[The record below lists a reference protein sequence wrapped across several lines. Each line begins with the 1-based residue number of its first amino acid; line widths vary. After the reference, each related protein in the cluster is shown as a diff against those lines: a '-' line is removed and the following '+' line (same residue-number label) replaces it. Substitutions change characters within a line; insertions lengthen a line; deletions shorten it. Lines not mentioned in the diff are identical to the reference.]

1 MPFNTSLNT
10 VTLEQA
16 LEMFKLPRTVGQTTD
31 GQEIIANI
39 GRFGPY
45 IKVGS
50 TFVSIKHHDP
60 LMIDLETARQFY
72 QEKIAQEAQKNIADF
87 GEVKVLN
94 GRFGP
99 YVTDGKTNA
108 KVPKDTDPHTLTK
121 EQALDILANT
131 GKLAKTTKKAST
143 KAKTAPKKVASKKTT
158 AKAKT
163 TVKTTKRTKKSA

>member
-108 KVPKDTDPHTLTK
+108 KIPKDTDPHTLTK
-121 EQALDILANT
+121 QQALDILANT
-131 GKLAKTTKKAST
+131 GKP
-143 KAKTAPKKVASKKTT
+143 AKTAKKAT

-163 TVKTTKRTKKSA
+163 TAKKTAKAKTATKTTKRTKKSA